1 MLATRKKP
9 VDGYLLKQSVPK
21 PSSSSSSSKKAKHQ
35 EQAGLFRKLFF
46 SLDRDAGVLL
56 YYTSQQEH
64 ANASSSAAS
73 SSSSGG
79 PEGSIPLLDIEFVEE
94 LAKERPAR
102 ELLLQAEPTKKDKKD
117 KSGEHGAASEE
128 PLPRNAWQ
136 WPFVIH
142 TTSLGTHL
150 ILAPTAEVRDNWV
163 VNLEEAIAET
173 KLRAR
178 KSKSKSQRL
187 DDPNGRLR
195 SESEVQADFL
205 DILVFDSY
213 VHELRK
219 KEKTPEE
226 AAESVSPRNATY
238 HSMPPLSPLN
248 LKPPP
253 KVPSPTSSRSPR
265 YGDINSPRPPSE
277 AAQAQRPEAERLT
290 QSQSSH
296 QRALARPSAPP
307 ATKESHGEGGGE
319 TGSEIG
325 SPGAKRKGS
334 RSQTVWRK
342 EERKGNAGA
351 LGGGT
356 DTPPKRRI
364 GVRER
369 VDSNN
374 SSSVDAE
381 TSGTRPIRK
390 TTSEETVMTA
400 KSSLAAQHQEETTKA
415 TPTPTTVEPKSEN
428 EGESD
433 AETAKDRAQ
442 VPKRLSAG
450 KRMYHTEEHAE
461 GGGGSGFGLSLHRRN
476 LSMDFQTIVQASA
489 AEAAATAENE
499 NEIQKKNEDEMT
511 LKGEAKNNTEKSEE
525 SPPQQQQR
533 VDEPVQLRENVA
545 RRLAHAKAKLSRE
558 AADDDSSESSESE
571 SAAADSEFVEQ
582 MHFMQRRLSVIY
594 KRMNDME
601 GDFFAQQQPP
611 HTTEPHTEPLNESSS
626 PDRPR
631 KTRKKQLASNNTATA
646 TLLRKEDQQA
656 VRKDQEMLQAV
667 VRREAVCRRLHKLVD
682 NPMDHDVQF
691 LISRDTST
699 RRIIYGHRAIIRT
712 RSSFFDKLFT
722 QTSASGMD
730 PKGPYVIPETTRE
743 AFIEVLSYLYSGNMS
758 LTVDNVQ
765 DVYKA
770 AATLRMKEMKA
781 ACRQFASRNAVT
793 LPPRPTSSPYHVA
806 KRQSVMDLFKN
817 VNFEE
822 ARAAAL
828 ASCPQHEPQGVSAV
842 ASTPAPAPAANTTD
856 DGAGGE
862 DSPKSGGKSRSKRM
876 SQGLARVKSVLSIV
890 SPRSSQLV
898 ASQGDDQPSTPTS
911 SVEDEREGKNE
922 NESESEGG
930 SAEEDKL
937 RTSGGLKGSFF
948 SRSGNHSKTKRT
960 TKDS

>member
-1 MLATRKKP
+1 
-9 VDGYLLKQSVPK
+9 
-21 PSSSSSSSKKAKHQ
+21 
-35 EQAGLFRKLFF
+35 
-46 SLDRDAGVLL
+46 
-56 YYTSQQEH
+56 
-64 ANASSSAAS
+64 
-73 SSSSGG
+73 
-79 PEGSIPLLDIEFVEE
+79 
-94 LAKERPAR
+94 
-102 ELLLQAEPTKKDKKD
+102 
-117 KSGEHGAASEE
+117 
-128 PLPRNAWQ
+128 
-136 WPFVIH
+136 
-142 TTSLGTHL
+142 
-150 ILAPTAEVRDNWV
+150 
-163 VNLEEAIAET
+163 
-173 KLRAR
+173 
-178 KSKSKSQRL
+178 
-187 DDPNGRLR
+187 
-195 SESEVQADFL
+195 
-205 DILVFDSY
+205 
-213 VHELRK
+213 
-219 KEKTPEE
+219 
-226 AAESVSPRNATY
+226 
-238 HSMPPLSPLN
+238 
-248 LKPPP
+248 
-253 KVPSPTSSRSPR
+253 
-265 YGDINSPRPPSE
+265 
-277 AAQAQRPEAERLT
+277 
-290 QSQSSH
+290 
-296 QRALARPSAPP
+296 
-307 ATKESHGEGGGE
+307 
-319 TGSEIG
+319 
-325 SPGAKRKGS
+325 
-334 RSQTVWRK
+334 VWRK

-450 KRMYHTEEHAE
+450 KRMYHTVRGPRFRGKEEHAE

-691 LISRDTST
+691 LISRDTPT
-699 RRIIYGHRAIIRT
+699 RRVRT
-712 RSSFFDKLFT
+712 LHNPRH
-722 QTSASGMD
+722 
-730 PKGPYVIPETTRE
+730 TTHDTRHTHTTHTTHTRHT
-743 AFIEVLSYLYSGNMS
+743 AHD
-758 LTVDNVQ
+758 TRH
-765 DVYKA
+765 
-770 AATLRMKEMKA
+770 TR
-781 ACRQFASRNAVT
+781 
-793 LPPRPTSSPYHVA
+793 
-806 KRQSVMDLFKN
+806 
-817 VNFEE
+817 
-822 ARAAAL
+822 
-828 ASCPQHEPQGVSAV
+828 
-842 ASTPAPAPAANTTD
+842 NTTHD
-856 DGAGGE
+856 
-862 DSPKSGGKSRSKRM
+862 
-876 SQGLARVKSVLSIV
+876 
-890 SPRSSQLV
+890 
-898 ASQGDDQPSTPTS
+898 
-911 SVEDEREGKNE
+911 
-922 NESESEGG
+922 
-930 SAEEDKL
+930 
-937 RTSGGLKGSFF
+937 
-948 SRSGNHSKTKRT
+948 
-960 TKDS
+960 